1 MAQPIPVLVVED
13 DELIRIDI
21 VDFLGH
27 EGFVDYEAAGADE
40 DSASGTTSIGLNAV
54 GRRCEDTDSGK
65 FAHAHWC
72 GVRPWGKYLLR
83 LRHAWT

>member
-1 MAQPIPVLVVED
+1 MAQLIPVLVVED

-40 DSASGTTSIGLNAV
+40 DSASGTTSIGRETMR
-54 GRRCEDTDSGK
+54 GYG
-65 FAHAHWC
+65 
-72 GVRPWGKYLLR
+72 
-83 LRHAWT
+83 